1 MFTVELKNG
10 QTVQVSLEELE
21 AFLEQNKEQI
31 KIQQKQMK
39 KRRKAKEAI
48 NSKW

>member
-10 QTVQVSLEELE
+10 QTVQVPLEELE
-21 AFLEQNKEQI
+21 AFLEQNREQI
-31 KIQQKQMK
+31 KIQKKQMK

-48 NSKW
+48 NSK

>member
-21 AFLEQNKEQI
+21 TFLGQNKEQI

-39 KRRKAKEAI
+39 KRRVYNTYLEK
-48 NSKW
+48 